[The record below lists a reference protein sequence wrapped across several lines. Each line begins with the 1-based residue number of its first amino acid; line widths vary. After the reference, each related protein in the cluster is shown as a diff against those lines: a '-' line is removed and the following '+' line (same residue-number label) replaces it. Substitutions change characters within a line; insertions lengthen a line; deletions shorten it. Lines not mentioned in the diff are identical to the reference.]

1 MIPLFKKGDIQL
13 FGNYRPISLL
23 SSVSKVFEKAA
34 YGQLYEYFLSHA
46 LFYDS
51 QYGFRKYHSTEL
63 AAPELDDRIHKEIDE
78 NKIPFSVFLDLSK
91 AFDTLDHDILL
102 HKLQYYGIT
111 GTALNWFRS
120 YLTERYQYVD
130 YSGAS
135 SSMNLLTTGVPQV
148 SILGPLLFI
157 IYMNDIHTVS
167 NNLNFILYADDT
179 TLTSPLCSFTYGGYH
194 DINRVSTLINSE
206 ITKIFEWL
214 SVNKLSLNAHKTK
227 FMIFHNYQKVMTDS
241 DIPQLEI
248 HNTPIERVT
257 EFNFLGITINEF
269 MNWGSH
275 SVKIA
280 NKICRTLGVMNCLKR
295 YLPLSALKIMYD
307 SLISSHIQFGI
318 TCWGFEWGRLAKL
331 QKKELFVSLQ
341 TVNIMSTQNRYLKIC
356 IYWKLPIYL
365 MSSAWNVGTSSQII
379 HFQTILDLCSNTI
392 TVYMKLKPGTTIECM
407 FFEPEVLRH
416 RLPELVNQFP
426 ADLIRKEKTHNITAF
441 SNHTKHHILE
451 SYSYDYIELN
461 CYVCNNIAS

>member
-1 MIPLFKKGDIQL
+1 M
-13 FGNYRPISLL
+13 
-23 SSVSKVFEKAA
+23 FEKAA
-34 YGQLYEYFLSHA
+34 YGQLYEYFSSHA

-63 AAPELDDRIHKEIDE
+63 AALELVDWIHKEIDD

-102 HKLQYYGIT
+102 HKLQYYRIT
-111 GTALNWFRS
+111 GTALDWFRS

-130 YSGAS
+130 YNGAS
-135 SSMNLLTTGVPQV
+135 SSMKLLTTGVPQG

-167 NNLNFILYADDT
+167 NNLNVILYADDT

-206 ITKIFEWL
+206 ITKISEWL
-214 SVNKLSLNAHKTK
+214 SVNKLSLNANKTK

-248 HNTPIERVT
+248 NNTPIERVT
-257 EFNFLGITINEF
+257 EFNFLGITINKF

-307 SLISSHIQFGI
+307 ALIFSHIQFRI
-318 TCWGFEWGRLAKL
+318 ICWGFEWGRLAKL
-331 QKKELFVSLQ
+331 QKRAV
-341 TVNIMSTQNRYLKIC
+341 R
-356 IYWKLPIYL
+356 
-365 MSSAWNVGTSSQII
+365 II
-379 HFQTILDLCSNTI
+379 TNS
-392 TVYMKLKPGTTIECM
+392 K
-407 FFEPEVLRH
+407 
-416 RLPELVNQFP
+416 
-426 ADLIRKEKTHNITAF
+426 
-441 SNHTKHHILE
+441 
-451 SYSYDYIELN
+451 
-461 CYVCNNIAS
+461 

>member
-1 MIPLFKKGDIQL
+1 M
-13 FGNYRPISLL
+13 
-23 SSVSKVFEKAA
+23 FEKAA
-34 YGQLYEYFLSHA
+34 YGQLYEYFSSHA

-63 AAPELDDRIHKEIDE
+63 AALELVDRIHKEIDE

-111 GTALNWFRS
+111 GTTLDWFRS

-130 YSGAS
+130 YNGAS
-135 SSMNLLTTGVPQV
+135 SSMKLLTTGVPQG

-167 NNLNFILYADDT
+167 DNLNFTLYADDT

-206 ITKIFEWL
+206 ITKISEWL
-214 SVNKLSLNAHKTK
+214 SINKLSLNANKTK

-248 HNTPIERVT
+248 NNTPIERVT

-307 SLISSHIQFGI
+307 SLILSHI
-318 TCWGFEWGRLAKL
+318 
-331 QKKELFVSLQ
+331 
-341 TVNIMSTQNRYLKIC
+341 
-356 IYWKLPIYL
+356 
-365 MSSAWNVGTSSQII
+365 
-379 HFQTILDLCSNTI
+379 
-392 TVYMKLKPGTTIECM
+392 
-407 FFEPEVLRH
+407 
-416 RLPELVNQFP
+416 
-426 ADLIRKEKTHNITAF
+426 
-441 SNHTKHHILE
+441 
-451 SYSYDYIELN
+451 
-461 CYVCNNIAS
+461 